1 MAKEALAAAIGAAAG
16 KDLTSRPMRA
26 SQDDDGESKDEPK
39 GPAGRLEP
47 LSAGPGGTLGQ
58 VEAMLN
64 GWRDL
69 K

>member
-1 MAKEALAAAIGAAAG
+1 
-16 KDLTSRPMRA
+16 MRA
-26 SQDDDGESKDEPK
+26 SLDDDGESKDKPK